1 MACWEHGFVLAKVK
15 NVHQYLHVR
24 AVPAGL
30 SDFHILMTRTGCDHR
45 MIQYSVKKSPPPL
58 PVIRPI
64 CSLLTKKFSGCIS
77 PGYKPSPHPVFCLLT
92 TEDYTSNRNSLM
104 NNLASRVQIQT
115 VELELPWSGC
125 PVAWLFKKIG
135 KRKKKILPNKTID
148 LPFFNPEIT
157 TFCLLSTSRFC
168 WWGRHIFRFI
178 VLLFYSALTK

>member
-1 MACWEHGFVLAKVK
+1 MRPHNHTIF
-15 NVHQYLHVR
+15 
-24 AVPAGL
+24 
-30 SDFHILMTRTGCDHR
+30 S
-45 MIQYSVKKSPPPL
+45 KKIPTSPL

-115 VELELPWSGC
+115 VELELPWSVVGC
-125 PVAWLFKKIG
+125 PVAWLFKKIE
-135 KRKKKILPNKTID
+135 KRKKKIPPNKTID

-157 TFCLLSTSRFC
+157 TFYLLSTSRFC